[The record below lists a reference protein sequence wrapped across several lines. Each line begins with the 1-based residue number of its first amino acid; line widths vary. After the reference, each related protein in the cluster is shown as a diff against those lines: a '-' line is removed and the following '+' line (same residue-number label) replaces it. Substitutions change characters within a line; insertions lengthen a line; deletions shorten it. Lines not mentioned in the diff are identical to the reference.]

1 MTATIRCVVFSLDRP
16 MQLEALLTSIRRH
29 VGGMY
34 QPVIVLYRTT
44 NARFAAGYELVRA
57 AHAEVDWVEE
67 RNFRTDLLGL
77 VETDG
82 LLVFHTDDDLFFA
95 QVDPF
100 ALHDGEV
107 CFSFRLGLNISYS
120 YSLDLAEHLEC
131 PTVSSSR
138 VSWAWR
144 DQPAGSFS
152 YPLALN
158 GHVFRGDEIGPLIA
172 AVEFSDPNE
181 LEAEL
186 HSRRDHAPPR
196 MASFPTSR
204 VVSVPANVVTRSFR
218 NRHGGV
224 HTPEDMNDRF
234 LAGERIAAESM
245 AFGAVSSCHEEI
257 PFAFVAVPST

>member
-1 MTATIRCVVFSLDRP
+1 
-16 MQLEALLTSIRRH
+16 MQLEALLRTIRNH
-29 VGGMY
+29 VGDVY
-34 QPVIVLYRTT
+34 RPVIVLYRSTDT
-44 NARFAAGYELVRA
+44 RFSAGYELVRA
-57 AHAEVDWVEE
+57 AHAEVDWIEE

-95 QVDPF
+95 RIEPF
-100 ALHDGEV
+100 VLHDDEA
-107 CFSFRLGLNISYS
+107 CFSLRLGLNISYS
-120 YSLDLAEHLEC
+120 YSLDLPEHLEC

-144 DQPAGSFS
+144 DQQAGSFS

-158 GHVFRGDEIGPLIA
+158 GHVFRGAEIGPLIE

-186 HSRRDHAPPR
+186 HSRRDDAPPR

-204 VVSVPANVVTRSFR
+204 VVSVPANVVTRSIR
-218 NRHGGV
+218 NRHGGL
-224 HTPEDMNDRF
+224 HTPEDLNERF

-257 PFAFVAVPST
+257 PFAFAAMSRT

>member
-1 MTATIRCVVFSLDRP
+1 MTPPIRCVVFSLDRP
-16 MQLEALLTSIRRH
+16 MQLEALLTSIRRY
-29 VGGMY
+29 VGDAY
-34 QPVIVLYRTT
+34 RPVTVLYRST
-44 NARFAAGYELVRA
+44 NARFSAGYELVRE
-57 AHAEVDWVEE
+57 AHAEADWVEE
-67 RNFRTDLLGL
+67 RNFRSDLLAL

-95 QVDPF
+95 DVEPF
-100 ALHDGEV
+100 ALLDDEA
-107 CFSFRLGLNISYS
+107 CFSLRLGLNISYS
-120 YSLDLAEHLEC
+120 YSLDLPEHLEC

-144 DQPAGSFS
+144 EQQTGSFS

-158 GHVFRGDEIGPLIA
+158 GHVFRGAEIGPLIE

-186 HSRRDHAPPR
+186 HTRRDDAPPR

-204 VVSVPANVVTRSFR
+204 VLSVPANVVTRSFR
-218 NRHGGV
+218 NRHGGL
-224 HTPEDMNDRF
+224 HTAEDLNERF

-245 AFGAVSSCHEEI
+245 AFGAVNSCHEEI
-257 PFAFVAVPST
+257 PFAFAAVENT